1 MSSAKSKHV
10 KSLFQGQ
17 GYQSGVR
24 YKPEFKA
31 GDFEARDNAP
41 AHIREAIQ
49 AAFIEADNNDLSIY
63 QAIVNACLA
72 IEQASSNAGNT
83 AGKGKARRKTVSIEA
98 VIDAQCEL
106 NSLDLCY
113 EHGSHP
119 TVKYNQSLLSANVF
133 NQCGISFKAL
143 QDWLDNPE
151 NKVMLDNVN
160 NELLQQAIDEK
171 TISIDSVDA
180 VNELGGLV
188 TVMNQADIDDAD
200 KKAAKQQGKKWTDTP
215 HQKARARIKKAF
227 GITRAKA
234 ANEVIAINKAMR
246 GAQGDEAVLIP
257 VYVVDNCDGQVIR
270 VNKPF
275 GD

>member
-17 GYQSGVR
+17 DYQTSVR
-24 YKPEFKA
+24 YKPEFNA

-41 AHIREAIQ
+41 THIREAIQ
-49 AAFIEADNNDLSIY
+49 AAFIEADKNDLSIY

-72 IEQASSNAGNT
+72 IEQASSNAND
-83 AGKGKARRKTVSIEA
+83 ASNKGKARRKTVSIEA
-98 VIDAQCEL
+98 VIDAQREL

-113 EHGSHP
+113 EYGSHP

-143 QDWLDNPE
+143 QDWLGNPE
-151 NKVMLDNVN
+151 NKAMLDNIN

-180 VNELGGLV
+180 VNKLGGLAA
-188 TVMNQADIDDAD
+188 VMNQADIDDAD
-200 KKAAKQQGKKWTDTP
+200 KKAAKQQGKNWTDTL

-234 ANEVIAINKAMR
+234 ANEVIAINKAMQ
-246 GAQGDEAVLIP
+246 AQQGDDAVLIP
-257 VYVVDNCDGQVIR
+257 VYSIDNCDGKVLR

-275 GD
+275 GS

>member
-17 GYQSGVR
+17 DYQTGVR
-24 YKPEFKA
+24 YKPEFNA

-41 AHIREAIQ
+41 IHIREAIQ
-49 AAFIEADNNDLSIY
+49 AAFIEADNNDLPIY

-72 IEQASSNAGNT
+72 IEQASSNAND
-83 AGKGKARRKTVSIEA
+83 ASNKGKARRKTVSIEA
-98 VIDAQCEL
+98 VIDAQREL

-113 EHGSHP
+113 EYGSHP
-119 TVKYNQSLLSANVF
+119 TVRYSQSLLSANVF

-143 QDWLDNPE
+143 QDWLGNPE
-151 NKVMLDNVN
+151 NKAMLDGIN
-160 NELLQQAIDEK
+160 NELLQQSIDDK

-180 VNELGGLV
+180 VNELGGLAA
-188 TVMNQADIDDAD
+188 VMNQADIDDAD
-200 KKAAKQQGKKWTDTP
+200 KKAAKQQGKNWTDTS

-234 ANEVIAINKAMR
+234 ANEVIAINKAMQ
-246 GAQGDEAVLIP
+246 AQQGDDAILIP
-257 VYVVDNCDGQVIR
+257 VYSIDNCDGKVLR

-275 GD
+275 GS

>member
-17 GYQSGVR
+17 DYQTGVR
-24 YKPEFKA
+24 YKPEFNA

-41 AHIREAIQ
+41 IHIKEAIQ
-49 AAFIEADNNDLSIY
+49 AAFIEADKNDLSIY

-72 IEQASSNAGNT
+72 IEQASSNAND
-83 AGKGKARRKTVSIEA
+83 ASNKGKARRKTVSIEA
-98 VIDAQCEL
+98 VIDAQREL

-113 EHGSHP
+113 EYGSHP

-143 QDWLDNPE
+143 QDWLGNPE
-151 NKVMLDNVN
+151 NKAMLDNIN

-180 VNELGGLV
+180 VNELDGLAA
-188 TVMNQADIDDAD
+188 VMNQADIDDAD
-200 KKAAKQQGKKWTDTP
+200 KKAAKQQGKNWTDTP

-234 ANEVIAINKAMR
+234 ANEVIAINKAMQ
-246 GAQGDEAVLIP
+246 AQQGDDAVLIP
-257 VYVVDNCDGQVIR
+257 VYSIDNCDGKVLR

-275 GD
+275 GS